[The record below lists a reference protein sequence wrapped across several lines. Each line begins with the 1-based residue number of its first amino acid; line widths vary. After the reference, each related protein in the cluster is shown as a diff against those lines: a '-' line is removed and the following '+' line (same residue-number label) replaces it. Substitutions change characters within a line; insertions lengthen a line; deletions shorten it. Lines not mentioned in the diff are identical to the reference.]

1 MQTALTSHLTA
12 TDALR
17 MHTAPPAATLIS
29 RAATRTAVTR
39 HRIARTSALNMPT
52 ALRVQA
58 QAQEQEVQE
67 GGAPPRMVRT
77 RMTARRLRRRRR
89 RRLLEAI
96 IAASTPHRYL
106 ALRCRLH
113 ALATLLRAVAPTI
126 PLAPARPIWQW
137 MARRHATHTI
147 FSNSAF
153 KTACAILPAS
163 AILLMPN

>member
-1 MQTALTSHLTA
+1 MQTARTSHLTA

-29 RAATRTAVTR
+29 RAATRTVVIR
-39 HRIARTSALNMPT
+39 HRIARMSALNMPT
-52 ALRVQA
+52 ALPAQVQA
-58 QAQEQEVQE
+58 PVQEVQE

-77 RMTARRLRRRRR
+77 RMTARRRRRRRR

-96 IAASTPHRYL
+96 IAASTPRRYR

-126 PLAPARPIWQW
+126 PLVLARRIWLL
-137 MARRHATHTI
+137 MARRHVTPI
-147 FSNSAF
+147 ISSNIAF
-153 KTACAILPAS
+153 RTACAILHAL